1 MNGIQMNNKPI
12 VIIGLLVVIIGWLIY
27 MVSNKDVTVGNPD
40 SRTPINL
47 TWAEKNLIL
56 EEMRA
61 FLDSTQKITA
71 GLAND
76 NIALVISSAKKVGR
90 GSQGGVPKTLTEKLS
105 PEFKKL
111 GFDTHSKFDQLALD
125 AESLGD
131 NKYTLQQL
139 SELMINCVA
148 CHKTYRLNVVGN

>member
-1 MNGIQMNNKPI
+1 MSNKSI
-12 VIIGLLVVIIGWLIY
+12 VIISLLVVIIGGLIY
-27 MVSNKDVTVGNPD
+27 KEFNKSITIESND
-40 SRTPINL
+40 SRTPINI

-71 GLAND
+71 GLAD
-76 NIALVISSAKKVGR
+76 DDIALVIRSAKKVGR
-90 GSQGGVPKTLTEKLS
+90 ASQSGVSKALIEKL
-105 PEFKKL
+105 PQEFKKL

-139 SELMINCVA
+139 SELLTNCVA
-148 CHKTYRLNVVGN
+148 CHKTYRLNIASN

>member
-1 MNGIQMNNKPI
+1 MNNKSI
-12 VIIGLLVVIIGWLIY
+12 VIISLLVVIIGWLLY
-27 MVSNKDVTVGNPD
+27 KETNKGVMVGNTD

-47 TWAEKNLIL
+47 TLAEKNLIL

-90 GSQGGVPKTLTEKLS
+90 GSQSGVPKTLTDKL
-105 PEFKKL
+105 PLEFKKL

-148 CHKTYRLNVVGN
+148 CHKTYRLNVNSK